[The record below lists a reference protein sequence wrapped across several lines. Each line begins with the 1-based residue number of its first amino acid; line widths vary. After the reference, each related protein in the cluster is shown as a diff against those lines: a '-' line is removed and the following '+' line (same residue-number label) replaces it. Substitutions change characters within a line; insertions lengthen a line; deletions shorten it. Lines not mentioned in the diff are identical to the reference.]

1 MVNKI
6 IYLEGGGDSKELHT
20 RCREGF
26 SKLLERAGFK
36 GRMPRLVACGG
47 RGQTYSDFVTA
58 HESGQHQYVALW
70 IDSEEPLKDLENAWT
85 HLNEYDKWDNPEKA
99 NDEQVLFMA
108 TCMETWITADR
119 ATVKAHYG
127 HKLQESALPPLNDL
141 ENRPRHDVQD
151 RLTRATRNCT
161 NAYAKGKRSFDLLG
175 KLDPEALKPY
185 LPSLVRTLHIL
196 NQNL

>member
-1 MVNKI
+1 
-6 IYLEGGGDSKELHT
+6 
-20 RCREGF
+20 
-26 SKLLERAGFK
+26 
-36 GRMPRLVACGG
+36 
-47 RGQTYSDFVTA
+47 
-58 HESGQHQYVALW
+58 
-70 IDSEEPLKDLENAWT
+70 
-85 HLNEYDKWDNPEKA
+85 
-99 NDEQVLFMA
+99 MA